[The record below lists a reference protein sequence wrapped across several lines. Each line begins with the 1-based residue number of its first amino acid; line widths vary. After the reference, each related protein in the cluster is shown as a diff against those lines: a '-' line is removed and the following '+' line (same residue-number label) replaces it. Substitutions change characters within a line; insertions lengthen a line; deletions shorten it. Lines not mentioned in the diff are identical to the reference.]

1 MCDWCVCTA
10 DKRLCSIPVLSM
22 PWGVQG
28 MFSQHCQ
35 VFLPGPAV
43 HFAFA
48 FPPALLLSLDTASHS
63 VWMLRKQQP
72 WNLQNLQEAM
82 PRFVLQLTGFGSSKF
97 PEGCGVVCTRA
108 RIWSVINQGE
118 FFWGYQGLLLSDYFG
133 RGQFFYFCTIP
144 VLHTDVP
151 CSGSLWE
158 DFAVCGH
165 DSKSTGVGKVWE
177 TTSPSELFLLCFIF
191 PKLQMFSCSSPCLF
205 LWICCIHASVWK
217 GFELNW
223 L

>member
-10 DKRLCSIPVLSM
+10 DTRFCSIPGLSM
-22 PWGVQG
+22 PWGVQW
-28 MFSQHCQ
+28 MFPQHCQ
-35 VFLPGPAV
+35 VFLPAPAV
-43 HFAFA
+43 HSAFA

-108 RIWSVINQGE
+108 WFWSVVNQGE
-118 FFWGYQGLLLSDYFG
+118 FCWGYQGLSSLTILEKAI
-133 RGQFFYFCTIP
+133 FFYFCTTP

-151 CSGSLWE
+151 CSGSFWE
-158 DFAVCGH
+158 NFAVCGH
-165 DSKSTGVGKVWE
+165 DSKSMDVGKG
-177 TTSPSELFLLCFIF
+177 TRDHQPIRILFALFR
-191 PKLQMFSCSSPCLF
+191 FSQASSVF
-205 LWICCIHASVWK
+205 M
-217 GFELNW
+217 
-223 L
+223 